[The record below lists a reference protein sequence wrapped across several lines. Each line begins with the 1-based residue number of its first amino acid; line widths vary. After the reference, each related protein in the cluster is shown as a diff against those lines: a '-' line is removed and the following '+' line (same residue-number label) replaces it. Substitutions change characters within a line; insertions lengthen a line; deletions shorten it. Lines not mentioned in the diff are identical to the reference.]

1 MARVVF
7 VNDEVDLV
15 DLCTLTLKEAGHE
28 AFGFTD
34 ADRAL
39 EAMLRMPPDV
49 IILDWVMRDR
59 KADEVLRK
67 LRREP
72 SLSRL
77 PVLIVSALPDGEERA
92 RLYGA
97 NAFLAKPFTV
107 DGLLRAVQSLLPASD
122 RAEPGPPSGNEE
134 R

>member
-15 DLCTLTLKEAGHE
+15 DLCTLTLEEAGHE
-28 AFGFTD
+28 AYGFTD
-34 ADRAL
+34 ANRAL
-39 EAMLRMPPDV
+39 EAMLQMPPDV

-72 SLSRL
+72 TLSRL

-107 DGLLRAVQSLLPASD
+107 DGLLRAVQSLLPEPD
-122 RAEPGPPSGNEE
+122 RAEPGPPSRIEE

>member
-15 DLCTLTLKEAGHE
+15 DLCRLTLEEAGYE
-28 AFGFTD
+28 AYGFTD
-34 ADRAL
+34 VDRAM

-59 KADEVLRK
+59 RADEVLRTI
-67 LRREP
+67 RREP
-72 SLSRL
+72 TLSRL

-107 DGLLRAVQSLLPASD
+107 DGLLSAVQSLLAE
-122 RAEPGPPSGNEE
+122 RGGEEPGPLPRVED

>member
-1 MARVVF
+1 MARVF
-7 VNDEVDLV
+7 FLNDEVDLV
-15 DLCTLTLKEAGHE
+15 DLCRLTLVDAGYEAH
-28 AFGFTD
+28 GFTD
-34 ADRAL
+34 VDRAL
-39 EAMLRMPPDV
+39 EEMIRTPPDV

-59 KADEVLRK
+59 RADEVLRK
-67 LRREP
+67 IRHEP

-77 PVLIVSALPDGEERA
+77 PVMIVSALPDGEERA

-107 DGLLRAVQSLLPASD
+107 EGLLRAVQSLLPKPD
-122 RAEPGPPSGNEE
+122 RGEPVPLPRLAE

>member
-15 DLCTLTLKEAGHE
+15 DLCRLTLEEAGYE
-28 AFGFTD
+28 AYGFAD
-34 ADRAL
+34 VDRAM

-59 KADEVLRK
+59 RADEVLRTI
-67 LRREP
+67 RREP
-72 SLSRL
+72 TLSRL

-107 DGLLRAVQSLLPASD
+107 DGLLSAVQSLLAE
-122 RAEPGPPSGNEE
+122 RGGEEPGPLPRVED